1 LLKTKGFFLAFLLV
15 FGVSQATFGAEV
27 KLLSLEEALTMGIQ
41 STYEIKMAKLRLDN
55 ASFDYEQNKALNM
68 LTTSKY
74 SELQLELKLIQAEA
88 NYRQTKDKVLFE
100 IAQKY
105 VEMFKVEQ
113 EKRLKSKQVEIEEKS
128 LRDLEIQVEK
138 GYKTRL
144 ELLQQENK
152 YHITLLAL
160 KKIEDNY
167 QQLTRDFETKI
178 GLEPGELGI
187 ELKDIAT
194 PTSWSLN
201 EEEAI
206 VLALKNSLT
215 LQALTLETELAKID
229 LERAKIGPLLALEQ
243 KKLENNLELALLNQ
257 EQSRAE
263 VKRVVG
269 NQYASLRQVEEELAL
284 NRTHLEIVKKNYQL
298 VQQLQAA
305 DLISLLDQISAEV
318 ELLQAEYQMRVAIT
332 GFYLEKWKLQQ
343 LIGLELEV

>member
-1 LLKTKGFFLAFLLV
+1 MGYF
-15 FGVSQATFGAEV
+15 
-27 KLLSLEEALTMGIQ
+27 SL
-41 STYEIKMAKLRLDN
+41 D
-55 ASFDYEQNKALNM
+55 
-68 LTTSKY
+68 KY
-74 SELQLELKLIQAEA
+74 K
-88 NYRQTKDKVLFE
+88 
-100 IAQKY
+100 
-105 VEMFKVEQ
+105 
-113 EKRLKSKQVEIEEKS
+113 IEEKS

-194 PTSWSLN
+194 PTPWSLN

>member
-1 LLKTKGFFLAFLLV
+1 F
-15 FGVSQATFGAEV
+15 
-27 KLLSLEEALTMGIQ
+27 SL
-41 STYEIKMAKLRLDN
+41 D
-55 ASFDYEQNKALNM
+55 
-68 LTTSKY
+68 KY
-74 SELQLELKLIQAEA
+74 K
-88 NYRQTKDKVLFE
+88 
-100 IAQKY
+100 
-105 VEMFKVEQ
+105 
-113 EKRLKSKQVEIEEKS
+113 IEEKS

-194 PTSWSLN
+194 PTPWSLN